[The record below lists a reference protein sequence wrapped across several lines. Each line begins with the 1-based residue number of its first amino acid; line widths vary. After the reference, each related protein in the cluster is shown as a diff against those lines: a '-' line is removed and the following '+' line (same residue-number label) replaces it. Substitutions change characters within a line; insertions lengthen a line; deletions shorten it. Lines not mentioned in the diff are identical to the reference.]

1 MDEGEREKWRRK
13 ERGERSNFV
22 REGEG
27 REGEVGGKKEKQY
40 WRVR

>member
-13 ERGERSNFV
+13 ERGERSNV